1 MNIPQQALSLHLLCA
16 CLKSQPTSAPGS
28 PTRTRDQGNEAGGG
42 LWAEFPGL
50 GAHGCPPPPTTQ
62 ARGQHRG
69 SGVTERE
76 GWYQLQSEKSWRA
89 SWNSWHLSSIF
100 DGYYY

>member
-28 PTRTRDQGNEAGGG
+28 STRTRDQGNEAGGG
-42 LWAEFPGL
+42 LWAEFLGL
-50 GAHGCPPPPTTQ
+50 GACGCPPPPTTQ

-76 GWYQLQSEKSWRA
+76 GWSEKSDSSQRNPEGLPGRA
-89 SWNSWHLSSIF
+89 GI
-100 DGYYY
+100 